1 MTAEIGPWSA
11 ADAEQLFEIYRR
23 IFGDRKAA
31 ARQSSFVWQ
40 YEDNPQSPQQP
51 VIWVARRN
59 GRAVGQVGSM
69 PVSVWWGDRE
79 VRASWGLDYF
89 VAPEAE
95 GLGDSI
101 GLIRAWMQSVDVAFV
116 LGLAPTSYLI
126 CKRLGFRDLGYVPLF
141 QAVLDPAAIARQRWG
156 KVAGAVAAPFSSAA
170 MWVVRRR
177 RGRIPGDPD
186 VKPAGEIGA
195 DYDELWQRARAGFAM
210 CVRRDAAYVRWRY
223 QRAPNKQ
230 YDILE
235 ARRSGELVGFVVCR
249 HEDARGIRLGW
260 IVDLFAGQDDRA
272 TRDALIAA
280 AMSAFAR
287 AGVAR
292 AQAFCTGQHLAADLR
307 RHGFFSGVSHAH
319 LVARPNGVSDAP
331 VLGAG
336 DWHVV
341 FGDSDSDR

>member
-11 ADAEQLFEIYRR
+11 ADAEQLLEIYRR

-31 ARQSSFVWQ
+31 ARRSSWAWQ
-40 YEDNPQSPQQP
+40 YEDNPQSRQQP
-51 VIWVARRN
+51 VVWVARRD

-69 PVSVWWGDRE
+69 PVSLWWGDRE
-79 VRASWGLDYF
+79 IQASWGIDYF

-101 GLIRAWMQSVDVAFV
+101 GLMRAWMQSVDVALV

-126 CKRLGFRDLGYVPLF
+126 CKRLGFRDLGYVPLL
-141 QAVLDPAAIARQRWG
+141 QAVLDPAAIVRRRWG
-156 KVAGAVAAPFSSAA
+156 KVAGAVAAPFSSAS
-170 MWVVRRR
+170 MWVARRR
-177 RGRIPGDPD
+177 LRQIPGDPEL
-186 VKPAGEIGA
+186 KPAGEIGA
-195 DYDELWQRARAGFAM
+195 DYDELWQRARAGFVM

-223 QRAPNKQ
+223 RRQPNKQ
-230 YDILE
+230 YDIIE
-235 ARRSGELVGFVVCR
+235 ARRSGELAGFVVSR
-249 HEDARGIRLGW
+249 QEDYQGVRLGW
-260 IVDLFAGQDDRA
+260 VVDLFAAPGDRV
-272 TRDALIAA
+272 TRDLLIANV
-280 AMSAFAR
+280 MSAFAR

-292 AQAFCTGQHLAADLR
+292 AQAFCTCQQLAADLR
-307 RHGFFSGVSHAH
+307 RHGFFNGVSHTH

-331 VLGAG
+331 TRGAG

>member
-1 MTAEIGPWSA
+1 MTADIGPWSPSD
-11 ADAEQLFEIYRR
+11 ADELFEIYRR

-31 ARQSSFVWQ
+31 ARRSSFAWQ
-40 YEDNPQSPQQP
+40 YEDNPQASGQP
-51 VIWVARRN
+51 VLWVARRN
-59 GRAVGQVGSM
+59 GRAVGQVGSI

-79 VRASWGLDYF
+79 VQGSWGLDYF

-101 GLIRAWMQSVDVAFV
+101 GLMKAWMQRVDVAFV

-126 CKRLGFRDLGYVPLF
+126 CKRLGFRDLGYLPLF
-141 QAVLDPAAIARQRWG
+141 QAVLDPAAIVRRRWG
-156 KVAGAVAAPFSSAA
+156 KVAGAVAAPFSNAA
-170 MWVVRRR
+170 MRVVRHP

-186 VKPAGEIGA
+186 VKPAGEIGG
-195 DYDELWQRARAGFAM
+195 DYDALWQRARTGYAM

-235 ARRSGELVGFVVCR
+235 ARRSGELVGFAVLR
-249 HEDARGIRLGW
+249 HEVVGGIRLGW
-260 IVDLFAGQDDRA
+260 IVDLFAGQDDGS
-272 TRDALIAA
+272 TRDALIAS
-280 AMSAFAR
+280 AMSAFGR

-292 AQAFCTGQHLAADLR
+292 AQAFCTGQPLAADLR
-307 RHGFFSGVSHAH
+307 RHGFFSGVSKSH

-331 VLGAG
+331 VLEAG
-336 DWHVV
+336 NWHVV